1 MLNDENLINDINP
14 FQIEGPGAWRK
25 PYGFAPAAADKDKIT
40 CDSYGCSIAKQSGDQ
55 WEPELENPEC
65 DWGITAQTN
74 GSLDAPSCRKP
85 MNPISCPMGR
95 ALEPTQ
101 EFIPDLYTLIPYRD
115 PVPKA
120 LTQSQFPIIAIA
132 IIIVLLMIVKR

>member
-1 MLNDENLINDINP
+1 
-14 FQIEGPGAWRK
+14 
-25 PYGFAPAAADKDKIT
+25 
-40 CDSYGCSIAKQSGDQ
+40 
-55 WEPELENPEC
+55 
-65 DWGITAQTN
+65 
-74 GSLDAPSCRKP
+74 